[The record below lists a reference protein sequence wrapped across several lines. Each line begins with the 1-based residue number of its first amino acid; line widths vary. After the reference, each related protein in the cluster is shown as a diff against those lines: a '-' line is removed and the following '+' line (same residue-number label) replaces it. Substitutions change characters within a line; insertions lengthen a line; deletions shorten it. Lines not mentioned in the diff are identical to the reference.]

1 MEGANQLRLI
11 AADIIHKLWKAGEK
25 TQLELLAAQAK
36 SSVDD
41 IKSKAE
47 RADELDGE

>member
-11 AADIIHKLWKAGEK
+11 AADVIHKLWRAGEL

-36 SSVDD
+36 SSIAD
-41 IKSKAE
+41 IKSKE
-47 RADELDGE
+47 DGETSP